1 MKIFKLFKD
10 NSPFKIKKSL
20 ELLGLNSNSSFLLNK
35 ISIYLF
41 GKQGNKTASNK
52 EKNFDINLDYEYYY
66 PDFLKYGI
74 DLNTDFVDWWK
85 FNKVL
90 NSILL
95 DKNSNMYQ
103 IISFR
108 CYEKPPKNPKAQ
120 EDKEHRFRMKL
131 KQKYALKQDPQL
143 GLEKLWGYLETKV
156 GENKE

>member
-10 NSPFKIKKSL
+10 DSPFKIRKSL

-35 ISIYLF
+35 ISIYIF
-41 GKQGNKTASNK
+41 GKHGKGISGNGS
-52 EKNFDINLDYEYYY
+52 KNFDINLDYEYYY

-74 DLNTDFVDWWK
+74 DLNTDYIDWWK

-90 NSILL
+90 SSILL

-103 IISFR
+103 IMSFR
-108 CYEKPPKNPKAQ
+108 LYEKPPKNIKVQ
-120 EDKEHRFRMKL
+120 EEKEHKARMKL
-131 KQKYALKQDPQL
+131 KQQYALKQNPKD
-143 GLEKLWGYLETKV
+143 GLEKLWNYVEKKA